1 MGKSRKIQID
11 GMEFPSIKEAA
22 ERYNIDVQL
31 VRQRLYILKWSVEK
45 AFKTKVNPHIH
56 SIIVNGIEFGSVN
69 LNSDGEMLYYGIIG
83 ALSISIPKK
92 EEEYMN
98 ILSKI
103 EKE

>member
-1 MGKSRKIQID
+1 MFGKNYPESELNTKECKPDYEEMASRLRKRIDADIQCLN
-11 GMEFPSIKEAA
+11 GM
-22 ERYNIDVQL
+22 
-31 VRQRLYILKWSVEK
+31 K
-45 AFKTKVNPHIH
+45 A
-56 SIIVNGIEFGSVN
+56 GIEFGSVN